1 MAEWGGVALDG
12 PGEDWVV
19 VDLVRIEGE
28 GGEAEE
34 EDRRGCKRERK
45 FGYMECCFF
54 FFLYFWYVLIFL

>member
-54 FFLYFWYVLIFL
+54 FFLYFWYGLIFL